1 MMPQPYERC
10 CDLTMKVRLAGEMFA
25 QVAPGLICDD
35 RSLTLLDLAPSTI
48 WLPAGHART
57 MTHLNTGA
65 FLDRWADLEREL
77 GPDAAVTGYLSLLDP
92 DAQLPGRASLELR
105 HPHITAAGLSYE
117 LRVIE
122 GIVPRRSGA
131 CVLFLHLAAPTPRVP
146 SSRAP
151 HHQRRRHLP

>member
-1 MMPQPYERC
+1 MPYEGR
-10 CDLTMKVRLAGEMFA
+10 CDLTMKVRVAGETFA
-25 QVAPGLICDD
+25 QVAPGLISDD
-35 RSLTLLDLAPSTI
+35 RLLTLLDVAPSTI
-48 WLPAGHART
+48 WLPAGNART

-77 GPDAAVTGYLSLLDP
+77 GPDAAVTGYLALLDP
-92 DAQLPGRASLELR
+92 DAQLTGRSSLELR
-105 HPHITAAGLSYE
+105 NPHITASGLAYAI
-117 LRVIE
+117 RVNK

-131 CVLFLHLAAPTPRVP
+131 CVLFINLAAPSPRVP